1 MLRSILIVCGALFL
15 AGCSMPPPE
24 VDVPFDAGELDRQM
38 DQLAEDAESCMSE
51 KKCEQSKK
59 RHLNICIKAETMGLK
74 ACNLHKEA
82 KYTWKTNCKTA
93 KNIVIFNDPESLKA
107 CCDRKDVEPPRL
119 MGLSSRTDY
128 KNYTSSSLKKLELH
142 HLCIKTKSYS
152 LNLDRSSPDYINS
165 SVYNVNKLLIVKCHR
180 IKVAAVATCMRRSPA
195 SKASSYTERAPAP
208 LKPSTPSVGVP
219 AGMPVESFQPSEY

>member
-1 MLRSILIVCGALFL
+1 MLCVIFGRLFY
-15 AGCSMPPPE
+15 APPE

-38 DQLAEDAESCMSE
+38 DQLAEDAESCMTE
-51 KKCEQSKK
+51 KQCEQSKK
-59 RHLNICIKAETMGLK
+59 RHLKICSKAEAMGIKACSLR
-74 ACNLHKEA
+74 KEA

-119 MGLSSRTDY
+119 MGLSSRTGY
-128 KNYTSSSLKKLELH
+128 KNYTASSLKEVELH
-142 HLCIKTKSYS
+142 RQCIKTKFYS
-152 LNLDRSSPDYINS
+152 LNLDRSSPDYINAPRN
-165 SVYNVNKLLIVKCHR
+165 YDVNKLLIVKCHR
-180 IKVAAVATCMRRSPA
+180 RKVAAVADCMRRSLS

-219 AGMPVESFQPSEY
+219 AGMPVESSQPSEY

>member
-1 MLRSILIVCGALFL
+1 
-15 AGCSMPPPE
+15 MPSPKVE
-24 VDVPFDAGELDRQM
+24 VPFDASELDWQM
-38 DQLAEDAESCMSE
+38 GQFAENAESCMTE
-51 KKCEQSKK
+51 KQCEQSKK
-59 RHLNICIKAETMGLK
+59 RHLKTCIKAKDLGLK
-74 ACNLHKEA
+74 ACNLRKEA

-107 CCDRKDVEPPRL
+107 CCDRKGVERPRL
-119 MGLSSRTDY
+119 MALSSRTDY

-142 HLCIKTKSYS
+142 RQCIKTKSYS

-208 LKPSTPSVGVP
+208 LKPSAPSVGAP
-219 AGMPVESFQPSEY
+219 AGMPVESSQPREY